1 MSKVSIWNSNG
12 LFLVEGGEGLFY
24 RKESILCMP
33 SAISI
38 FTPETNAILL
48 TLKFAAPSYISKQS
62 SDSLPGILA
71 IESRKLRIPL
81 MYDYIFFSYID

>member
-1 MSKVSIWNSNG
+1 M
-12 LFLVEGGEGLFY
+12 EGGEGLFY

-48 TLKFAAPSYISKQS
+48 TLKFAAPSYKSKQS
-62 SDSLPGILA
+62 SDFLPGILT
-71 IESRKLRIPL
+71 IESRKLQFSFIPKIATL
-81 MYDYIFFSYID
+81 YQIRVAIRKEVIFM

>member
-1 MSKVSIWNSNG
+1 
-12 LFLVEGGEGLFY
+12 
-24 RKESILCMP
+24 MP

-48 TLKFAAPSYISKQS
+48 TLKFAAPSYKSKQS

-71 IESRKLRIPL
+71 IESRKLQFSTPPLPPPKKKELKKRTHTNQTRIYTGYIPL
-81 MYDYIFFSYID
+81 KLKFKQLIYI

>member
-1 MSKVSIWNSNG
+1 M
-12 LFLVEGGEGLFY
+12 EGGEGLFY

-48 TLKFAAPSYISKQS
+48 TLKFAAPSYKSKQS
-62 SDSLPGILA
+62 LDSLPGILA
-71 IESRKLRIPL
+71 IESRKLQFSFIPKIATL
-81 MYDYIFFSYID
+81 YQIRVAIRKEVIFM